1 MNNMSWFE
9 SARQAVLAW
18 VSNFD
23 LNSPIFNPQARA
35 QTSRMWNSHGRVNV
49 KSLAQVSLLATF
61 SDGLQPRGTSA
72 SCPNAQ
78 LSCHNTTAVDTCC
91 LNYPG
96 GLMLQTQF
104 WDTQPPVGPSDSWT
118 VHGLWFVLAPLHM
131 LLAI

>member
-23 LNSPIFNPQARA
+23 LNSPISNPQARA
-35 QTSRMWNSHGRVNV
+35 QTSRRWNSHGRLNV

-78 LSCHNTTAVDTCC
+78 LSCHNTTAVGTCC

-131 LLAI
+131 LLGI